1 MTVVDVKSIWQSIQE
16 EINSIPGEGLLE
28 RRILPNAKSN
38 LFLAIERPSGSRML
52 LFHAKL
58 GSVAKHLPFPGSR
71 CFEVRT
77 EEVKAKCLTIQLVL
91 TNRDFTELF
100 DVLIQDI
107 SSFLAEEQNDD
118 IMARKFFERLARW
131 KVFFDRCSPNGL
143 GENAQQGL
151 YGELMILRDCIL
163 PNIDKK
169 AAISAWTG
177 PLNEVQDFQFPS
189 CAVEVK
195 TTSSKQHQ
203 KLSVNSERQ
212 LDESAVPLLFV
223 VHLSFNLSLTDGETL
238 PDIVGNLRKS
248 LEDNTNSLML
258 FNDRLLE
265 SGYLDQHSDNYSHR
279 TYTLRELNV
288 YKVEG
293 DFPRITE
300 KDIRNG
306 VGDVHYTVSVA
317 ECRHFRVPLDDLVTL
332 LKE

>member
-1 MTVVDVKSIWQSIQE
+1 MSVIDVKSIWHGIQE

-28 RRILPNAKSN
+28 RRILPNAQCN

-52 LFHAKL
+52 LFHAEPS
-58 GSVAKHLPFPGSR
+58 SVAKYLPFPGSR

-77 EEVKAKCLTIQLVL
+77 EEIKAKYLAIQLVL
-91 TNRDFTELF
+91 TNLDFTELF
-100 DVLIQDI
+100 DVLIRDI

-151 YGELMILRDCIL
+151 YGELMILRDYIL

-177 PLNEVQDFQFPS
+177 PLNEIQDFQFSS
-189 CAVEVK
+189 CAIEVK

-212 LDESAVPLLFV
+212 LDESTAPLLFV
-223 VHLSFNLSLTDGETL
+223 VHLSFNVSLTDGETL
-238 PDIVGNLRKS
+238 PDIVGTMRKS
-248 LEDNTNSLML
+248 LEDNTNALIL
-258 FNDRLLE
+258 LNDRLLE
-265 SGYLDQHSDNYSHR
+265 SGYLDQHSDNYSQR
-279 TYTLRELNV
+279 TYAIRELNV
-288 YKVEG
+288 FKVEG

-317 ECRHFRVPLDDLVTL
+317 ECRHFRVPLDDLVIL
-332 LKE
+332 LKG